1 MPALDADHNPARV
14 AIMDAARD
22 CLLEQGYANLSTRA
36 ITDRAGVPLSQLH
49 YHFGSKQGLVLALLD
64 HENHARL
71 ERQSRMYAEDLALWK
86 RWEQACDFF
95 EEDLDSGYVRVLQE
109 MTAAGWS
116 DDEVATAVTSA
127 MHGWNELLVD
137 VFGALLASSPVGPLQ
152 PDEAAALA
160 SAMFLGAETVILLGM
175 PEDTMPLRRAL
186 RRVGDLIRLVEE
198 QPPTGAARTERHADA
213 RT

>member
-14 AIMDAARD
+14 AIINAARD

-64 HENHARL
+64 HENDARL

-116 DDEVATAVTSA
+116 DDEVATAVTAA

-160 SAMFLGAETVILLGM
+160 SAVFLGAETVILLGM

-198 QPPTGAARTERHADA
+198 QPPTGAARTERHEDA